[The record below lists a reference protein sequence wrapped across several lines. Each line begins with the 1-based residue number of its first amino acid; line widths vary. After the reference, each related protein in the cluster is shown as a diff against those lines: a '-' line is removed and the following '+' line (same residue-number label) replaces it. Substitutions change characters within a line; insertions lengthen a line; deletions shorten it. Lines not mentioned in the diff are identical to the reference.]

1 MRNFLAI
8 FVFVS
13 AQCLLI
19 GCSKEDDKEEINNR
33 EIYTYENKSSYSI
46 IDINLYK
53 GSLGEKIKVA
63 EEQVQSFFFV
73 PLNSIPEN
81 RITIDLKNDSIYE
94 FVGVLKNSYK
104 IKMNKDSIFIKDQF
118 GESYF
123 CGILSKDQSTFTY
136 YRSYYFYRRTQN
148 SIHVETSGS
157 VRGVLTYSD
166 NFGIGKL
173 NYIDKDYSF
182 LSPSDMKN
190 EMDVVCWINIKYSFY
205 RVHTKVG
212 RNVK

>member
-53 GSLGEKIKVA
+53 GPLGEKIKVA

-94 FVGVLKNSYK
+94 FVGVLKNIYK
-104 IKMNKDSIFIKDQF
+104 INKDSIFIKDKF

-123 CGILSKDQSTFTY
+123 CGILSKDN
-136 YRSYYFYRRTQN
+136 RLLL
-148 SIHVETSGS
+148 I
-157 VRGVLTYSD
+157 
-166 NFGIGKL
+166 IGHTIFIGGHK
-173 NYIDKDYSF
+173 I
-182 LSPSDMKN
+182 LSM
-190 EMDVVCWINIKYSFY
+190 
-205 RVHTKVG
+205 
-212 RNVK
+212 